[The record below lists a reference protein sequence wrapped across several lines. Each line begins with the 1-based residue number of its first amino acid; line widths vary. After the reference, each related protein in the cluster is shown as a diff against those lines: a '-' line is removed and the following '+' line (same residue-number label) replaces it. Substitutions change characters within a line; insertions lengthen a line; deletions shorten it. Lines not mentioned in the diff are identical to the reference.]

1 MKYLLNTLAIILLAS
16 CSAIDTSR
24 IAPGYGAAFNSIKL
38 AVFGDNNEIDK
49 NLIANIPYASMLV
62 KIGKGPTALMILEGV
77 NGDEYT
83 WVSADGVYLVLKEGK
98 IVKTEG
104 LPNNLF
110 SRFDSP
116 FKWSQNLY
124 EQTYTSYLSFR
135 NPRLDNLKVTSI
147 YEENGKFDVELVFSN
162 KNLQLVEEK
171 IESETIAW
179 SQTNEYWIDN
189 NNFVWKSTQYVSPKL
204 PPIHYRVAKKPL

>member
-38 AVFGDNNEIDK
+38 AIFGDNNEIDK

-98 IVKTEG
+98 IC
-104 LPNNLF
+104 LL
-110 SRFDSP
+110 
-116 FKWSQNLY
+116 
-124 EQTYTSYLSFR
+124 YTSPS
-135 NPRLDNLKVTSI
+135 PRD
-147 YEENGKFDVELVFSN
+147 
-162 KNLQLVEEK
+162 Q
-171 IESETIAW
+171 
-179 SQTNEYWIDN
+179 
-189 NNFVWKSTQYVSPKL
+189 
-204 PPIHYRVAKKPL
+204 

>member
-1 MKYLLNTLAIILLAS
+1 MKYLLNTLAIILFAS

-38 AVFGDNNEIDK
+38 AIFGDNNEIDK

-147 YEENGKFDVELVFSN
+147 YEENGKFDVELVFSE
-162 KNLQLVEEK
+162 KNLQLVEEQ

>member
-1 MKYLLNTLAIILLAS
+1 MKLLLKILIIISFVS

-24 IAPGYGAAFNSIKL
+24 IAPGYGAAFDAIKL
-38 AVFGDNNEIDK
+38 AIFGDNNEIDT

-62 KIGKGPTALMILEGV
+62 KIGKGPTALMILEGI

-104 LPNNLF
+104 LPNNLH
-110 SRFDSP
+110 SRFDSS
-116 FKWSQNLY
+116 FKWDQSLY
-124 EQTYTSYLSFR
+124 QQTYISYLSFR

-147 YEENGKFDVELVFSN
+147 YQNNGNFNVELV
-162 KNLQLVEEK
+162 LVVR
-171 IESETIAW
+171 IF
-179 SQTNEYWIDN
+179 N
-189 NNFVWKSTQYVSPKL
+189 
-204 PPIHYRVAKKPL
+204 

>member
-1 MKYLLNTLAIILLAS
+1 M
-16 CSAIDTSR
+16 
-24 IAPGYGAAFNSIKL
+24 
-38 AVFGDNNEIDK
+38 
-49 NLIANIPYASMLV
+49 
-62 KIGKGPTALMILEGV
+62 
-77 NGDEYT
+77 
-83 WVSADGVYLVLKEGK
+83 
-98 IVKTEG
+98 
-104 LPNNLF
+104 
-110 SRFDSP
+110 
-116 FKWSQNLY
+116 
-124 EQTYTSYLSFR
+124 SFR

-162 KNLQLVEEK
+162 KNLQLVEEQ

>member
-1 MKYLLNTLAIILLAS
+1 MNILIIISFVS
-16 CSAIDTSR
+16 CSAIDTNR

-38 AVFGDNNEIDK
+38 AIFGDNNEIDT

-62 KIGKGPTALMILEGV
+62 KIGKGPTALMILEGI

-98 IVKTEG
+98 IIKTKG

-110 SRFDSP
+110 SRFDPP
-116 FKWSQNLY
+116 FEWDQNLY
-124 EQTYTSYLSFR
+124 QKTFTSYLSFR

-147 YEENGKFDVELVFSN
+147 YHENGSSNIELVFSN
-162 KNLQLVEEK
+162 KYLQLVEEK
-171 IESETIAW
+171 IESEIIAW
-179 SQTNEYWIDN
+179 SQTNQYWIDN
-189 NNFVWKSTQYVSPKL
+189 NNFVWKSTQYISPKL
-204 PPIHYRVAKKPL
+204 PPIHYRVAKKPQ

>member
-1 MKYLLNTLAIILLAS
+1 MKLLLKILIIISFVS

-24 IAPGYGAAFNSIKL
+24 IAPGYGAAFDAIKL
-38 AVFGDNNEIDK
+38 AIFGDNNEIDT

-62 KIGKGPTALMILEGV
+62 KIGKGPTALMILEGI

-104 LPNNLF
+104 LPNNLH
-110 SRFDSP
+110 SRFDSS
-116 FKWSQNLY
+116 FKWDQSLY
-124 EQTYTSYLSFR
+124 QQTYISYLSFR

-147 YEENGKFDVELVFSN
+147 YQNNGNSNVELVFSS
-162 KNLQLVEEK
+162 KNLQLVEEQ
-171 IESETIAW
+171 IESKTIAW
-179 SQTNEYWIDN
+179 SETNEYWIDN
-189 NNFVWKSTQYVSPKL
+189 NNFVWKSIQYVSPKL

>member
-1 MKYLLNTLAIILLAS
+1 MKLLPKILIIISFVS

-24 IAPGYGAAFNSIKL
+24 IAPGYGAAFDAIKL
-38 AVFGDNNEIDK
+38 AIFGDNNEIDT

-62 KIGKGPTALMILEGV
+62 KIGKGPTALMILEGI

-104 LPNNLF
+104 LPNNLH
-110 SRFDSP
+110 SRFDSS
-116 FKWSQNLY
+116 FKWDQSLY
-124 EQTYTSYLSFR
+124 QQTYISYLSFR

-147 YEENGKFDVELVFSN
+147 YQNNGNSNVELVFSS
-162 KNLQLVEEK
+162 KNLQLVEEQ
-171 IESETIAW
+171 IESKTIAW
-179 SQTNEYWIDN
+179 SETNEYWIDN
-189 NNFVWKSTQYVSPKL
+189 NNFVWKSIQYVSPKL

>member
-1 MKYLLNTLAIILLAS
+1 MKLLLKILIIISFVS

-24 IAPGYGAAFNSIKL
+24 IAPGYGAAFDAIKL
-38 AVFGDNNEIDK
+38 AIFGDNNEIDT

-62 KIGKGPTALMILEGV
+62 KIGKGPTALMILEGI

-104 LPNNLF
+104 LPNNLY
-110 SRFDSP
+110 SRFDSS
-116 FKWSQNLY
+116 FKWDQSLY
-124 EQTYTSYLSFR
+124 QQTYISYLSFR

-147 YEENGKFDVELVFSN
+147 YQNNGNSNVELVFSS

-171 IESETIAW
+171 IESKTIAW
-179 SQTNEYWIDN
+179 SETNEYWIDN
-189 NNFVWKSTQYVSPKL
+189 NNFVWKSIQYVSPKL